1 VIARRNNL
9 AAAAWGRRQVLIGC
23 TFQTRSTIEFVR
35 PKADHEPL
43 PMTINLK
50 ILAYDDTPLG
60 PLCLRRRETL
70 SEPRQWVTE
79 VTLNHEFLMS
89 SLHTDSERA
98 LATIPL
104 NQGSGTQRRVLV
116 GGLGLGYTADAALSC
131 QGVNHVEVVEY
142 LPQVI
147 GWMRDGLTPL
157 AERLSANEQLQV
169 SQGDIFERL
178 LGVPGDQRFDAILI
192 DIDHSPEDQLAKKHD
207 EFYRAEGLQRAA
219 EHLTPQ
225 GYFALWSYD
234 EHTPLLDAM
243 RQVFE
248 SAEAHPVTYF
258 NLHVHESF
266 TDWLYVGRR

>member
-1 VIARRNNL
+1 
-9 AAAAWGRRQVLIGC
+9 
-23 TFQTRSTIEFVR
+23 
-35 PKADHEPL
+35 
-43 PMTINLK
+43 MTINLE
-50 ILAYDDTPLG
+50 ILAYEDTPLG

-104 NQGSGTQRRVLV
+104 QQTSAAQLRVLV
-116 GGLGLGYTADAALSC
+116 GGLGLGYTARAALAC
-131 QGVNHVEVVEY
+131 DRVCHVEVVEY

-157 AERLSANEQLQV
+157 AEELNANEHLRV
-169 SQGDIFERL
+169 SEGDIFERL
-178 LGVPGDQRFDAILI
+178 LGSPAEQRFDAILI

-207 EFYRAEGLQRAA
+207 QFYQVEGLQLAA

-225 GYFALWSYD
+225 GLFALWSYD

-243 RQVFE
+243 RQVFAT
-248 SAEAHPVTYF
+248 AEAHPVTYY
-258 NLHVHESF
+258 NQHVHESF
-266 TDWLYVGRR
+266 TDWLYVGGR

>member
-1 VIARRNNL
+1 
-9 AAAAWGRRQVLIGC
+9 
-23 TFQTRSTIEFVR
+23 
-35 PKADHEPL
+35 
-43 PMTINLK
+43 MTINLE
-50 ILAYDDTPLG
+50 ILAYEDTPLG

-104 NQGSGTQRRVLV
+104 QQTSAAQLRVLV
-116 GGLGLGYTADAALSC
+116 GGLGLGYTARAALAC
-131 QGVNHVEVVEY
+131 DRVCHVEVVEY

-157 AERLSANEQLQV
+157 AEELNANEHLRV
-169 SQGDIFERL
+169 SEGDIFERL
-178 LGVPGDQRFDAILI
+178 LGSAAEQRFDAILI

-207 EFYRAEGLQRAA
+207 QFYQVEGLQLAA

-225 GYFALWSYD
+225 GLFALWSYD

-243 RQVFE
+243 RQVFAA
-248 SAEAHPVTYF
+248 AEAHPVTYY
-258 NLHVHESF
+258 NQHVHESF

>member
-1 VIARRNNL
+1 
-9 AAAAWGRRQVLIGC
+9 
-23 TFQTRSTIEFVR
+23 
-35 PKADHEPL
+35 
-43 PMTINLK
+43 MTINLE
-50 ILAYDDTPLG
+50 ILAYEDTPLG

-104 NQGSGTQRRVLV
+104 QQTSAAQLRVLV
-116 GGLGLGYTADAALSC
+116 GGLGLGYTAQAALAC
-131 QGVNHVEVVEY
+131 DRVCHVEVVEY

-157 AERLSANEQLQV
+157 AEELNANEHLRV
-169 SQGDIFERL
+169 SEGDIFERL
-178 LGVPGDQRFDAILI
+178 LGSPAEQRFDVILI

-207 EFYRAEGLQRAA
+207 QFYQVEGLQLAA
-219 EHLTPQ
+219 EHLTTQ
-225 GYFALWSYD
+225 GLFALWSYD

-243 RQVFE
+243 RQVFAA
-248 SAEAHPVTYF
+248 AEAHPVTYY
-258 NLHVHESF
+258 NQHVHESF